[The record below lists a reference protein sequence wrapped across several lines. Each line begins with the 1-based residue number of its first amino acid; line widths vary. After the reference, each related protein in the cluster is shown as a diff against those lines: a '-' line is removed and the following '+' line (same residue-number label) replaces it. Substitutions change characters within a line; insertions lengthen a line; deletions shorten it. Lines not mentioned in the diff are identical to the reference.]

1 MYALI
6 LESSFETL
14 VRIPLNRK
22 TGITFSQQKKL
33 DISLRNLKKKTNSQ
47 GNVLGIE
54 CQLN

>member
-33 DISLRNLKKKTNSQ
+33 DISLHNLKKKNEFTRKRFRN
-47 GNVLGIE
+47 
-54 CQLN
+54 